1 MRYLE
6 AKKQKKGEAKMR
18 RPFYEDKRAPA
29 PDYYNQD
36 ALELPGL
43 VEPAEEAEA
52 GETEEEVEE
61 EVEAWPLK
69 MAPKT
74 YLALHPTGTWADLAR
89 RLVGEEAEGGPD
101 AGPA

>member
-29 PDYYNQD
+29 PDYYNQEP
-36 ALELPGL
+36 LEIPGL

-52 GETEEEVEE
+52 

-69 MAPKT
+69 MSPRSYA
-74 YLALHPTGTWADLAR
+74 ALHPTGEWAELAR
-89 RLVGEEAEGGPD
+89 RIIAEEDEGASDAEPS
-101 AGPA
+101 

>member
-52 GETEEEVEE
+52 AEAEE

-69 MAPKT
+69 MSPRSYA
-74 YLALHPTGTWADLAR
+74 ALHPTGEWAELAR
-89 RLVGEEAEGGPD
+89 RIIAEEDEGASD
-101 AGPA
+101 AGPS

>member
-52 GETEEEVEE
+52 EEIEEVEE

-69 MAPKT
+69 MSPRSYA
-74 YLALHPTGTWADLAR
+74 ALHPTGEWAELAR
-89 RLVGEEAEGGPD
+89 RIIAEEDEGASDAE
-101 AGPA
+101 PA

>member
-43 VEPAEEAEA
+43 VEPAEEAE
-52 GETEEEVEE
+52 E

-101 AGPA
+101 AEPS